1 MSSITVFTPFT
12 DSAGTLQS
20 DNARI
25 RKASLDRGDAE
36 SMGYDKETENDFE
49 VFKKGEDVV
58 DFRTVSWPK
67 ASVIFLKGAIF
78 TLLDG
83 KCCC

>member
-1 MSSITVFTPFT
+1 MSNEKDNLSARGRR
-12 DSAGTLQS
+12 DS
-20 DNARI
+20 I

-67 ASVIFLKGAIF
+67 ASVIFLKGPIF

-83 KCCC
+83 KCCY